1 MKGYP
6 YPLDFSQFLKKK
18 MDFDYL
24 RVPKREFGSTLSGFG
39 DEMSVDLGDLE
50 QFEDNVRKK
59 FHTGLKAR
67 MYNEYMWG
75 GSLRNLVVNQS
86 FIRVS

>member
-1 MKGYP
+1 
-6 YPLDFSQFLKKK
+6 

-24 RVPKREFGSTLSGFG
+24 RVPKREFGIDGFSG
-39 DEMSVDLGDLE
+39 MSVDLGELE

-59 FHTGLKAR
+59 FHSHGLKAR
-67 MYNEYMWG
+67 MFQNEYMWG

-86 FIRVS
+86 FIRVSHHL